1 MSAFGREVVTA
12 IATERGSPPAPPT
25 AADAGA
31 SDLVSLVFSGNGT
44 GSVQSTDGA
53 IACSLSCMV
62 RMKIGATLELVPAAA
77 TGSHFEGWSGACAGN
92 GRCTV
97 TPTADASV
105 TARFVKD
112 AAYHPTGYLTVKRS
126 GKGKITSEPKRIE
139 CGFDCF
145 GDFTNYGPVTL
156 TATPAAGFRFAG
168 WGGACTGTDRCVVN
182 MAAAPVTVTAVFD
195 HVLPLPD
202 GCHAM
207 LPASIPRPVIFD
219 PAAGLPVDATSDAS
233 GENFLFT
240 VNPGGAA
247 DSSRDYHFVRI
258 QAGTATELAVR
269 RSCPNR
275 RGLADPYV
283 DFVDFALELTTRGD

>member
-1 MSAFGREVVTA
+1 M
-12 IATERGSPPAPPT
+12 
-25 AADAGA
+25 
-31 SDLVSLVFSGNGT
+31 
-44 GSVQSTDGA
+44 
-53 IACSLSCMV
+53 
-62 RMKIGATLELVPAAA
+62 ELVPAAA

-182 MAAAPVTVTAVFD
+182 MAATPVTVTAVFD
-195 HVLPLPD
+195 HEGKTLSCAEQWGTVAVAEVDLDERLHWNSLGDFKAEIRRHRPLW
-202 GCHAM
+202 G
-207 LPASIPRPVIFD
+207 V
-219 PAAGLPVDATSDAS
+219 
-233 GENFLFT
+233 
-240 VNPGGAA
+240 
-247 DSSRDYHFVRI
+247 
-258 QAGTATELAVR
+258 
-269 RSCPNR
+269 
-275 RGLADPYV
+275 
-283 DFVDFALELTTRGD
+283 GD